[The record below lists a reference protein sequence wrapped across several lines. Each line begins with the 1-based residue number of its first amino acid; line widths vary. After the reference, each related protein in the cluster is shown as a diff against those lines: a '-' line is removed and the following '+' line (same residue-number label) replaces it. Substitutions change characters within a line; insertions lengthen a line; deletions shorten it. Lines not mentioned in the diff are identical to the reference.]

1 MQLYLS
7 SGVRTNIRIAAAVG
21 LCRYITVHY
30 QTGNL
35 GKVPDEREAKGRR
48 RCIMSDLA
56 LLVRLVS
63 SLRILGRL

>member
-21 LCRYITVHY
+21 LADILPCIIRRAT
-30 QTGNL
+30 L
-35 GKVPDEREAKGRR
+35 GKSPMRGRR
-48 RCIMSDLA
+48 KGAGVVIMSDLA

-63 SLRILGRL
+63 LRVLGRL